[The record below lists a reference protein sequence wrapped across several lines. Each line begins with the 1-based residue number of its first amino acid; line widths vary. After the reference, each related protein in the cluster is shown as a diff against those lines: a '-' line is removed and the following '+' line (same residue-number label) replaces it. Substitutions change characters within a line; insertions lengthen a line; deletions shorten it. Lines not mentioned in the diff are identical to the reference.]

1 MDQEEIIDL
10 ARIERENYS
19 EAVQDAVRY
28 GYHYRLEA
36 EKHAEHG
43 CKMHCCIGDPSAV
56 LLWLA
61 NLVISG
67 AVFNLI
73 HKTARRLWDKM
84 MQMKVEIPEDVNK
97 VLLDE
102 DELRRFVKYVDEFD
116 KKELSTTDKE
126 RNYIREE
133 IIADYMGKEAD
144 AIQELY
150 HRMPTQDEYRIIIR
164 GAYEHA
170 DKLLKGK
177 DNVEDC

>member
-1 MDQEEIIDL
+1 
-10 ARIERENYS
+10 
-19 EAVQDAVRY
+19 
-28 GYHYRLEA
+28 
-36 EKHAEHG
+36 
-43 CKMHCCIGDPSAV
+43 
-56 LLWLA
+56 
-61 NLVISG
+61 
-67 AVFNLI
+67 
-73 HKTARRLWDKM
+73 M

-177 DNVEDC
+177 DNVEVC